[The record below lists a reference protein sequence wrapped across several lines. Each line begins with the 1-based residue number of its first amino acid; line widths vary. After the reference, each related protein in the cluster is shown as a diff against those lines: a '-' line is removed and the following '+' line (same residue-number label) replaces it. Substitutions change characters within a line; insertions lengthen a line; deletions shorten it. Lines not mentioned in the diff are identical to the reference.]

1 MKKVMLL
8 AAFAV
13 FGLSNVNAQDD
24 DTSSAL
30 SEGSIVIEANTGSWT
45 TGSTAI
51 SFTSIDG
58 ESMYSIGGEAGYF
71 VKENLAVK
79 VGLGYSGSSLD
90 GPGTSSFNYKVGAKY
105 YINGQF
111 PVGVDYSGSSFNDFD
126 ENPSYVGLEGGYAWF
141 LADNVSIEPKARYNV
156 SMNDEFYESAFQF
169 LIGFAIHL

>member
-1 MKKVMLL
+1 MKKLMLL
-8 AAFAV
+8 AAVAV
-13 FGLSNVNAQDD
+13 FGLSSVNAQDD
-24 DTSSAL
+24 NGTAL

-51 SFTSIDG
+51 SFSSVDG
-58 ESMYSIGGEAGYF
+58 NSQYSIGAEGGYF
-71 VKENLAVK
+71 IKENLAIK
-79 VGLGYSGSSLD
+79 VGLGYSGSDAD

-111 PVGVDYSGSSFNDFD
+111 PICLDYTGTSFNDID

-141 LADNVSIEPKARYNV
+141 VADNVSIEPKARYNV
-156 SMNDEFYESAFQF
+156 SMNDDFYESGFQF